1 MTVEKLLTTTTA
13 KELLEW
19 QAYDSIQPFG
29 DERADLRAA
38 SIRHA
43 VIAVHAKKKSDQPK
57 LADCMLKFE
66 AKKKQTESQIEQLLK
81 SLVRAK
87 GGEIKHGYS

>member
-13 KELLEW
+13 RELLEW

-43 VIAVHAKKKSDQPK
+43 VLSPHLKKGKK
-57 LADCMLKFE
+57 MTLKDCMLNFE
-66 AKKKQTESQIEQLLK
+66 AKKKQTASEMEQMLK

-87 GGEIKHGYS
+87 GGKINDGNS

>member
-1 MTVEKLLTTTTA
+1 MTVEKLLTTITA
-13 KELLEW
+13 RELTEW
-19 QAYDSIQPFG
+19 RAYDSIQPFG

-38 SIRHA
+38 SIRQA

-66 AKKKQTESQIEQLLK
+66 AKKKQTALQIEQILK
-81 SLVRAK
+81 GFVKAK
-87 GGEIKHGYS
+87 GGKINDGNS